1 MQTHIHIAHATIN
14 VNPGVALDA
23 QFATAALASTEG
35 LTPSPHP
42 TMGETPPAA
51 GEYWQG
57 QGGIYAGI
65 LPAIGDQPAQHLVFG
80 TEHPKQLTWG
90 PHGHKMTDAN
100 SRINGRAN
108 TAAMLADK
116 AITGNAYP
124 AAECAAAYS
133 ADGHSD
139 FHLPSQAELFM
150 ASLHA
155 PKAFS
160 QAGWYW
166 SSTQN
171 SCSYAFG
178 QDFEGGSSDWS
189 YKDITCRVR
198 PVRWIPL

>member
-1 MQTHIHIAHATIN
+1 MTETAT
-14 VNPGVALDA
+14 L
-23 QFATAALASTEG
+23 
-35 LTPSPHP
+35 PSPP
-42 TMGETPPAA
+42 ITPPAP
-51 GEYWQG
+51 GEYWPG

-100 SRINGRAN
+100 SRTNGRAN
-108 TAAMLADK
+108 TVTLLADK
-116 AITGNAYP
+116 ASTGNAYP

-150 ASLHA
+150 ASLYA

-160 QAGWYW
+160 QAGWFW
-166 SSTQN
+166 SSTQYSSN
-171 SCSYAFG
+171 GAFI
-178 QDFEGGSSDWS
+178 QDFESGDS
-189 YKDITCRVR
+189 YLYVKHGTFRVR

>member
-1 MQTHIHIAHATIN
+1 MTETATL
-14 VNPGVALDA
+14 PAA
-23 QFATAALASTEG
+23 EATT
-35 LTPSPHP
+35 
-42 TMGETPPAA
+42 TPPAP
-51 GEYWQG
+51 GEYWPG

-80 TEHPKQLTWG
+80 DEHPKQLTWG
-90 PHGHKMTDAN
+90 PYGHKVTDAN

-108 TAAMLADK
+108 TAALLADK
-116 AITGNAYP
+116 SISGKAYP
-124 AAECAAAYS
+124 AAEAAAAYS

-160 QAGWYW
+160 QAGWFW
-166 SSTQN
+166 SSTQDS
-171 SCSYAFG
+171 SCLVFN
-178 QDFEGGSSDWS
+178 QDFEFGSSNWGS
-189 YKDITCRVR
+189 KDNTCRVR

>member
-1 MQTHIHIAHATIN
+1 MTETATL
-14 VNPGVALDA
+14 PTPTTATTGV
-23 QFATAALASTEG
+23 
-35 LTPSPHP
+35 LTPP
-42 TMGETPPAA
+42 TP
-51 GEYWQG
+51 GEYWTG

-90 PHGHKMTDAN
+90 PYGHKVTDAN

-108 TAAMLADK
+108 TAALLADK
-116 AITGNAYP
+116 AITGHAYP
-124 AAECAAAYS
+124 AAECAAGYS

-166 SSTQN
+166 SSTQHSSTN
-171 SCSYAFG
+171 AFI
-178 QDFEGGSSDWS
+178 QDFENGFSISGWD
-189 YKDITCRVR
+189 YEDDTYRVR
-198 PVRWIPL
+198 PVRRIQLQHFTD

>member
-1 MQTHIHIAHATIN
+1 MTETATL
-14 VNPGVALDA
+14 PTPT
-23 QFATAALASTEG
+23 TASQGSL
-35 LTPSPHP
+35 
-42 TMGETPPAA
+42 TPPAP
-51 GEYWQG
+51 GEYWPG

-65 LPAIGDQPAQHLVFG
+65 LPAIGNQPAQHLVFG

-90 PHGHKMTDAN
+90 PYCHKVTDAN

-108 TAAMLADK
+108 TAALLVDASF
-116 AITGNAYP
+116 ITGNAYP
-124 AAECAAAYS
+124 AAECAAVYS

-166 SSTQN
+166 SSTQHSSTN
-171 SCSYAFG
+171 AFI
-178 QDFEGGSSDWS
+178 QDFEYGFS
-189 YKDITCRVR
+189 YWYLKGNACRVL